1 MRNMRATGALVSL
14 YGTPAQMITNEALH
28 ALLLDHHG
36 LNLAFAD
43 RWIVRQQR
51 TVEIIAGPSGLLAY
65 LEVALHTA
73 AHSGYAIH
81 SQVAVMGDAVRRVFR
96 AFVVLRS

>member
-1 MRNMRATGALVSL
+1 MRNMRATGALVSI
-14 YGTPAQMITNEALH
+14 YGAPAQMITNEALH
-28 ALLLDHHG
+28 ALLLDNG

-73 AHSGYAIH
+73 ALSGYAMH
-81 SQVAVMGDAVRRVFR
+81 SEVAVMGDAVRRVFR

>member
-1 MRNMRATGALVSL
+1 MRNMRATGALVSI
-14 YGTPAQMITNEALH
+14 YGAPAQMITNEALH
-28 ALLLDHHG
+28 ALLLDNHG

-73 AHSGYAIH
+73 ALSGYAMH
-81 SQVAVMGDAVRRVFR
+81 SEVAVMGDAVRRVFR